1 MIKVIDYFLNDE
13 DCDALIELAKPQLHT
28 ATVLGEAIEGYRTAE
43 TTFFHFSNEL
53 TDKIQNLI
61 AFESG
66 IPVVN
71 QEKISIIK
79 YNRGGEYK
87 THHDFFHPN
96 TDYYDSEV
104 SRGGQRTQ
112 TFLFYLNDDYH
123 GGQTDFPT
131 KKIMVTPKKGR
142 VLVWKNLKD
151 DGSPDYESLHAGL
164 PVLAGIKW
172 IAVVWIRENKFD

>member
-1 MIKVIDYFLNDE
+1 MIKIIDYFLTDE
-13 DCDALIELAKPQLHT
+13 DCDSLIELAKPQLHD
-28 ATVLGEAIEGYRTAE
+28 ATVLGAAIDGYRTAQ

-53 TDKIQNLI
+53 TNKIQNLI

-66 IPVVN
+66 IPFEN
-71 QEKISIIK
+71 QEKISVIK
-79 YNRGGEYK
+79 YERGGEYK
-87 THHDFFHPN
+87 THHDFFHPGEAYF
-96 TDYYDSEV
+96 DAEV

-112 TFLFYLNDDYH
+112 TFLFYLNDGYH

-142 VLVWKNLKD
+142 ALVWKNLKD

-164 PVLAGIKW
+164 PVLAGTKW